1 MEKQDAANPALRRR
15 PETSRGG
22 RQMPGN
28 RSTRLSRLEARGS
41 QIGAAPPRSLR
52 MHVRSRTAG
61 RQEKQSRTERR
72 PLPSSVP
79 AASDGT
85 LRAIILT
92 VCIAYWQTM
101 QAPTLVQLHFTQPPL
116 GSPGPSYRRMLQPR
130 YCGSHGRPPLR
141 PLPPNVSI
149 CALGAPRRK
158 VALSAQPARMS
169 KREN

>member
-92 VCIAYWQTM
+92 ACIAYVKLLTGKLCKPQPLSNYISPNRPSARPDRATVACFNPATAVRTGGRLFVRCPQT
-101 QAPTLVQLHFTQPPL
+101 
-116 GSPGPSYRRMLQPR
+116 
-130 YCGSHGRPPLR
+130 
-141 PLPPNVSI
+141 
-149 CALGAPRRK
+149 
-158 VALSAQPARMS
+158 
-169 KREN
+169 